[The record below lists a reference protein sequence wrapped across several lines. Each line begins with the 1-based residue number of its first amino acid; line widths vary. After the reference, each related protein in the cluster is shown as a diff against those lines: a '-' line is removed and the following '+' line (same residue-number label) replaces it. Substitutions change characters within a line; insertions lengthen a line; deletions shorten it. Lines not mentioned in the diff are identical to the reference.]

1 MNILRRFN
9 LLYAAA
15 ATVILVLVAILFSP
29 RQLDQVARQ
38 TSPTTIVVTI
48 PIGDTT
54 ATDEPLAAQA
64 LKIGTSFFQLSIEV
78 SDIPVGPRLGGFDLP
93 GTLHFYLNL
102 TARLFWMT
110 LLHGY
115 IEFT

>member
-1 MNILRRFN
+1 MILRRFN

-15 ATVILVLVAILFSP
+15 ATMILILAALLLSP
-29 RQLDQVARQ
+29 QQPNQVARQ
-38 TSPTTIVVTI
+38 TSPTTILVTI

-54 ATDEPLAAQA
+54 ATDGPLAAQA

-93 GTLHFYLNL
+93 GSLHFYLNM